1 MKPLITRNALLF
13 VFGGLLLITEF
24 YEILPDSDSAA
35 ASSKTLSASSSLSSK
50 MAVEA
55 TFGMGVGV
63 IGAGL

>member
-35 ASSKTLSASSSLSSK
+35 VSSETLSAASSLSK